1 MKYIDLKG
9 TVRENLGKSGSKKIR
24 ANEQV
29 PCILYGTDTTVYFSV
44 IEKELK
50 EVIYTPNVY
59 LVNLDIDGKKYQVK
73 MQDVQYHPVS
83 DLPIHIDFLLVDKDK
98 KITIDLPVR
107 VQGNSVGV
115 REGGKMVLDLRKL
128 TVKGF
133 VKDLPDEIDVDI
145 TELGLGK
152 SLRVGE
158 IAIKNIE
165 MLNMKAN
172 PVVSVRETRQSRGTE
187 VAATPEKK

>member
-59 LVNLDIDGKKYQVK
+59 LIKLDIEGKKYEAKV
-73 MQDVQYHPVS
+73 QDVQYHPVTDS
-83 DLPIHIDFLLVDKDK
+83 PSHIDFLLVNKDK
-98 KITIDLPVR
+98 KIIIDLPVK
-107 VQGNSVGV
+107 VQGNSIGV
-115 REGGKMVLDLRKL
+115 REGGKLVQDLRKL

-133 VKDLPDEIDVDI
+133 VKDLPDAINVDV

-152 SLRVGE
+152 SMRVGE
-158 IAIKNIE
+158 ISVKNIE

-172 PVVSVRETRQSRGTE
+172 PVISIRETRQSRSTE
-187 VAATPEKK
+187 TAVPEKK